1 MNFLFAIID
10 SIVEFV
16 KRNPLTCLLLVM
28 LAVFMPSFFGV
39 LAVVVGVIILLVLAL
54 PIIGIIKLRR
64 MSKKMEEQAR
74 QQGYS
79 GQGFGGQA
87 YGQQSQREARNAK
100 EGDVKVYTTSQTP
113 EKRVN
118 DDVGDYVDFEE
129 VEQPKK

>member
-10 SIVEFV
+10 SIIEFV
-16 KRNPLTCLLLVM
+16 KRNPLTTVLLVM

-39 LAVVVGVIILLVLAL
+39 LAVFIGVIILLVLAL
-54 PIIGIIKLRR
+54 PIIGIFKLRR

-79 GQGFGGQA
+79 GQGFGGQG
-87 YGQQSQREARNAK
+87 YGQQSQRGAHNTT
-100 EGDVKVYTTSQTP
+100 EGDVKVYTTSQAP
-113 EKRVN
+113 EKRVS

-129 VEQPKK
+129 VKQK

>member
-129 VEQPKK
+129 VKQK

>member
-79 GQGFGGQA
+79 GQGFGGQT

-129 VEQPKK
+129 VKQK